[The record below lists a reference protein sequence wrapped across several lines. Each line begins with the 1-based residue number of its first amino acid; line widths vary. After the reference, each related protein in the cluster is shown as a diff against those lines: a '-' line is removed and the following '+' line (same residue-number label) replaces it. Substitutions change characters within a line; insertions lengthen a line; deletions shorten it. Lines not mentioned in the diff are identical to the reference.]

1 MPGKKAA
8 LCAAFFLR
16 LFLNYQKFAIV
27 RAVQSMSGT
36 ELYFR
41 LLRHVRPYWRTF
53 ALGVLGIVIVAATEP
68 ALPALLKPLLDGV
81 FVNKDESVIR
91 WTPVFIIG
99 LFVVRGLAE
108 YVAQFALSWIGN
120 RLVMDL
126 RGIMFRKLLTLPA
139 RYFDDQASGNLISR
153 LTFDV
158 MQVTT
163 ASTTVLTVL
172 FKETLVI
179 IGLLAWMLWLN
190 WKLTLLALV
199 MAPVIVLVVRIIS
212 VRVRSSSRRV
222 QQQMGDMTQVIQE
235 TIEGHRVVKLF
246 GGQIYEQQRFDE
258 QANSVRRQLMKQVA
272 AASASVPVVQLVA
285 AIALATIVFLAAQQ
299 SSADQ
304 ITVGGFVSF
313 ITAMLMLTAPLKR
326 VTSVNE
332 PLQRGLAAAES
343 IFALIDE
350 AGETDTGN
358 IEPGCVRGEIRFE
371 GVQFAYG
378 TGGRNALN
386 GIDLQ
391 IAPGE
396 TVALVGVSGS
406 GKTTLANLVPR
417 FYLPTAGRI
426 LLDGLDI
433 GTLKL
438 ASLRANIAL
447 VSQDV
452 VLFNDT
458 VAANIAYGAM
468 NNVTREDVIAAA
480 EAAYAMD
487 FIREMPLG
495 LDTLIGENGVKLSGG
510 QRQRLA
516 IARALLKNA
525 PVLILDEATS
535 ALDMESERH
544 VQAALEV
551 LMRGRTT
558 IVIAHRL
565 STVEKADR
573 IVVMNAGRIV
583 EMGAHHELLARNG
596 IYEKLYRNQFSLA
609 PEQVQ

>member
-1 MPGKKAA
+1 
-8 LCAAFFLR
+8 
-16 LFLNYQKFAIV
+16 
-27 RAVQSMSGT
+27 MSGT
-36 ELYFR
+36 ALYLR
-41 LLRHVRPYWRTF
+41 LMRHVRPYWRTF
-53 ALGVLGIVIVAATEP
+53 ALGVFGIIIVAATEP

-81 FVNKDESVIR
+81 FVDKNETVIR
-91 WTPVFIIG
+91 WTPAFIIG
-99 LFVVRGLAE
+99 LFVIRGFAE
-108 YVAQFALSWIGN
+108 YVAQFALSWVGN

-126 RGIMFRKLLTLPA
+126 RGTMFRKLLTLPA
-139 RYFDDQASGNLISR
+139 RYYDDQASGNLISK

-163 ASTTVLTVL
+163 AATTVLTVL

-199 MAPVIVLVVRIIS
+199 MAPIIVLVVRLIS
-212 VRVRSSSRRV
+212 VRVRSSSRMV
-222 QQQMGDMTQVIQE
+222 QTQMGDMTQVIQE

-246 GGQIYEQQRFDE
+246 GGQAYEQQRFDA
-258 QANSVRRQLMKQVA
+258 QANSVRRQIMKQVA
-272 AASASVPVVQLVA
+272 AASASVPLVQFVA
-285 AIALATIVFLAAQQ
+285 ALALATIVYLAAQQ
-299 SSADQ
+299 SNTDQ

-343 IFALIDE
+343 VFALIDE
-350 AGETDTGN
+350 ASETDSG
-358 IEPGCVRGEIRFE
+358 IAGLPRADGDIRFE
-371 GVQFAYG
+371 GVCFAYG
-378 TGGRNALN
+378 NDGRNALN
-386 GIDLQ
+386 GIALH
-391 IAPGE
+391 IKPGE
-396 TVALVGVSGS
+396 TVALVGISGS

-426 LLDGLDI
+426 LLDGQDI
-433 GTLKL
+433 SGLKL
-438 ASLRANIAL
+438 AALRANIAL

-468 NNVTREDVIAAA
+468 DKVMPSDIVAAA
-480 EAAYAMD
+480 EAAHAME
-487 FIREMPLG
+487 FINEMPQG
-495 LDTLIGENGVKLSGG
+495 LETLVGENGVKLSGG

-535 ALDMESERH
+535 ALDTESERH

-565 STVEKADR
+565 STIEKADR
-573 IVVMNAGRIV
+573 IVVLDAGRIA
-583 EMGAHHELLARNG
+583 EAGPHQELFARDG
-596 IYEKLYRNQFSLA
+596 IYARLYRIQFSSKA
-609 PEQVQ
+609 EDRQ